1 MIGTDIDVKVVPLRA
16 DEDVVRMRQVLRECL
31 VSIGFSLIEQT
42 KMITAASE
50 LGRNT
55 LRYGG
60 GGEAHI
66 EKVND
71 GGRRGVI
78 LSFIDHGP
86 GIEDVS
92 LALKDGYTTGNGMGL
107 GLGGAR
113 RLADDFELITAPGQG
128 TTVRIA
134 KWKLF

>member
-1 MIGTDIDVKVVPLRA
+1 MIGNDIDVKVVPLRA

-66 EKVND
+66 EKVTD
-71 GGRRGVI
+71 GGRRGVV

-86 GIEDVS
+86 GIEDVG

-113 RLADDFELITAPGQG
+113 RLADDFELTTAPGQG

>member
-1 MIGTDIDVKVVPLRA
+1 MIGNDIDVKVVPLRA

-31 VSIGFSLIEQT
+31 VAIGFSLIEQT

-66 EKVND
+66 EKVTD

-78 LSFIDHGP
+78 LSFIDQGP
-86 GIEDVS
+86 GIEDVD

-113 RLADDFELITAPGQG
+113 RLADDFELTTAPGKG
-128 TTVRIA
+128 TTVRIS

>member
-1 MIGTDIDVKVVPLRA
+1 MIAKDVDVIVLPLRA
-16 DEDVVRMRQVLRECL
+16 DEDVVRLRQRLRECL
-31 VSIGFSLIEQT
+31 VAIGFSLIDQT

-66 EKVND
+66 EKVQNSS
-71 GGRRGVI
+71 RRGVT
-78 LSFIDHGP
+78 LSFIDRGP
-86 GIEDVS
+86 GIPNVE
-92 LALKDGYTTGNGMGL
+92 LALTDGYTTGNGMGL

-113 RLADDFELITAPGQG
+113 RLADDFELHTVPGEG
-128 TTVRIA
+128 TTVRIS
-134 KWKLF
+134 KWKPF